1 MKAALAIF
9 LLLTAIATPAG
20 AQLGGRLSSQL
31 GGQLG
36 QLPGALPPVV
46 QGITGRVD
54 NALES
59 AIDRV
64 GDLATQRIDTIRDMV
79 SQHRDVLEQSPDGDL
94 IVRHEIIA
102 TAPSDAALTAARAAG
117 FTVARTDTLE
127 TLGLSIVVLEAP
139 KGVSTRDALRRLK
152 KLDPDGAYDFN
163 DIYLGSQSATGA
175 GAGDVAGAGG
185 GRVGL
190 IDGGVD
196 VSHPALRGARLT
208 QKGFAGAAQPS
219 EHGTETA
226 SLLAGRADGFSGA
239 APGAELYV
247 ADVYCNQPTG
257 GSTPAILRA
266 LDWMAQ
272 ERVGVINISLVG
284 PSNAPMKAAV
294 AAMVRRGHLIVAAV
308 GNDGPAAKPLYPA
321 AFDGVVGVTGVDRR
335 NKVLPEAGRG
345 PQVRFAAPGGDM
357 SAARPGGYASV
368 RGTSFAAPIVA
379 GLLARQ
385 LNAPDPAKARAAVAA
400 LAASAQDLGPK
411 GFDTT
416 YGDGLVGGDIRPQKK
431 K

>member
-9 LLLTAIATPAG
+9 CLLTAIALPAH
-20 AQLGGRLSSQL
+20 AQLGGRL

-46 QGITGRVD
+46 QGVTGTVNRTVD
-54 NALES
+54 DTF
-59 AIDRV
+59 DRV
-64 GDLATQRIDTIRDMV
+64 GDLASQRLDTIRDMV
-79 SQHRDVLEQSPDGDL
+79 AQHRDVLEQSPEGDL
-94 IVRHEIIA
+94 IVRHEIVA
-102 TAPSDAALTAARAAG
+102 TAPSDAALTAAKAAG
-117 FTVARTDTLE
+117 FTVTRTDTLE
-127 TLGLSIVVLEAP
+127 NLGLNIVVLAAP
-139 KGVSTRDALRRLK
+139 KGVSTRGALKRLK

-163 DIYLGSQSATGA
+163 DIYLGSQSASAPG
-175 GAGDVAGAGG
+175 GGGVSGAGG

-196 VSHPALRGARLT
+196 TGHPALRGAKVT
-208 QKGFAGAAQPS
+208 QRGFAGAAQPS

-226 SLLAGRADGFSGA
+226 SLLAGRSDGFRGA

-257 GSTPAILRA
+257 GSTPAILQA
-266 LDWMAQ
+266 LDWMAK
-272 ERVGVINISLVG
+272 ERVGVVNISLVG
-284 PSNAPMKAAV
+284 PSNAPMKAAI
-294 AAMVRRGHLIVAAV
+294 AAMVKRGHLIVAAV

-345 PQVRFAAPGGDM
+345 VQVRFAAPGGDI
-357 SAARPGGYASV
+357 SAARPGGYATV

-379 GLLARQ
+379 GLLSRQ
-385 LNAPDPAKARAAVAA
+385 LNAPDPAKAQAV
-400 LAASAQDLGPK
+400 LAAMVTSAEDLGPK

-416 YGDGLVGGDIRPQKK
+416 YGNGLVGGDIRPQTKK
-431 K
+431 

>member
-9 LLLTAIATPAG
+9 CLLTAIATPAH
-20 AQLGGRLSSQL
+20 AQLGGGL

-36 QLPGALPPVV
+36 RLPGALPPVV
-46 QGITGRVD
+46 QGVTGAVNRTLDDTV
-54 NALES
+54 
-59 AIDRV
+59 DRV
-64 GDLATQRIDTIRDMV
+64 SDLASQRLDTIRAMV
-79 SQHRDVLEQSPDGDL
+79 SKHRDLLEQSPEGDL
-94 IVRHEIIA
+94 IVRREIVA
-102 TAPSDAALTAARAAG
+102 TAPSDAALGAAKAAG

-127 TLGLSIVVLEAP
+127 NLGLSVVVLEAP
-139 KGVSTRDALRRLK
+139 KGVSTRDALKRLK

-163 DIYLGSQSATGA
+163 GIYLGSQSASAPGGGGVT
-175 GAGDVAGAGG
+175 GAGG

-196 VSHPALRGARLT
+196 TGHPALRGAQVT
-208 QKGFAGAAQPS
+208 QKGFAGVAQPS

-226 SLLAGRADGFSGA
+226 SLLVGRSDGFAGA

-257 GSTPAILRA
+257 GSTPAILQA
-266 LDWMAQ
+266 LDWMAK
-272 ERVGVINISLVG
+272 ERVGVVNISLVG

-345 PQVRFAAPGGDM
+345 PQVRFAAPGGDI

-379 GLLARQ
+379 GLLSRQ
-385 LNAPDPAKARAAVAA
+385 LYAPDPAKAQAAVSA
-400 LAASAQDLGPK
+400 LVASAQDLGAK

-416 YGDGLVGGDIRPQKK
+416 YGNGLVGADIRPQKK